1 LEGKLE
7 IVYRCTQKCPIHK
20 HCFIL
25 KVPIQLKEPLLILL
39 KCKANDGKDIPVII
53 GNKSP
58 PI

>member
-1 LEGKLE
+1 ME

-39 KCKANDGKDIPVII
+39 KCKANNGKDIPVII